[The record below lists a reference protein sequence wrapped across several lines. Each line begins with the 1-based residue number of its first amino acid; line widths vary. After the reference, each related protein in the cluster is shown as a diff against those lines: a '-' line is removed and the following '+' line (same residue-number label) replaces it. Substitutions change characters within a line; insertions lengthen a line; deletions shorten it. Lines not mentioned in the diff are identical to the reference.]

1 MASDISKRVLMDVLE
16 SVKSN
21 RAGPF
26 ERWSDAH
33 ATRKSLRLD
42 ADIALHFVNAYG
54 GLGTLKALRSA
65 GLEKVYVADMTE
77 VVGAH
82 RAHKALAR
90 IDFQNGLVRDQPIL
104 RRASSVG
111 QAALIG
117 CAVIG
122 LWNAVQSKPDGP
134 AQAET
139 SPAEAAVEADTTE
152 AEEVDEESSTSKQ
165 FRISSCEIYA
175 TLKVQLRCFDH
186 VNSMVGQ
193 TIVASSDNRLARRQ
207 MSSAASAY
215 SPSPECRNF
224 VEGVEGLALGQVG
237 MLLSEV
243 SAGGPPAND
252 DVVSGCAS
260 LYGDAVINYC
270 GGAPGGCV
278 PD

>member
-16 SVKSN
+16 SVKSD

-33 ATRKSLRLD
+33 ATRKSFRLD
-42 ADIALHFVNAYG
+42 ADIALHFVKAYG

-65 GLEKVYVADMTE
+65 GLENVYVADMTE
-77 VVGAH
+77 VVGAR
-82 RAHKALAR
+82 RARKALAR
-90 IDFQNGLVRDQPIL
+90 INFRSGLVRDQPIL

-111 QAALIG
+111 KAALIG

-122 LWNAVQSKPDGP
+122 LWNAVQSKPDSP

-139 SPAEAAVEADTTE
+139 SPTDAAVEADTTE
-152 AEEVDEESSTSKQ
+152 AEEVNEESASSEPI
-165 FRISSCEIYA
+165 RISSCETYV
-175 TLKVQLRCFDH
+175 TMKVQLRCFDH
-186 VNSMVGQ
+186 VNSMLGQ
-193 TIVASSDNRLARRQ
+193 TIIQSSDNRLAHRQ
-207 MSSAASAY
+207 MSSAVSAY

-224 VEGVEGLALGQVG
+224 KDGVEGMALGQVG

-243 SAGGPPAND
+243 PAGGRPSND
-252 DVVSGCAS
+252 DVANGCAS

-270 GGAPGGCV
+270 GGSPGGCV